1 MILGSIICII
11 GSSLITRIG
20 IDTPTVAWASFLA
33 VAGIGIGMGMQQPYT
48 VVQVVLR

>member
-11 GSSLITRIG
+11 GSAFTTQIG

-33 VAGIGIGMGMQQPYT
+33 VTGIGIGMGMQQPYT
-48 VVQVVLR
+48 AIQVVLR